1 MRHHFIVAYDISDP
15 TRLRN
20 VHKTVRDFGTPLQF
34 SVFSCTLTSLD
45 HATLAARLLSI
56 IDTTADQVMFVRLG
70 PVHPGDTGPPNT
82 ETLGRP
88 LTTSSNR
95 AIVR

>member
-15 TRLRN
+15 TRLRH

-34 SVFSCTLTSLD
+34 SVFACTLSPLD
-45 HATLAARLLSI
+45 RSILEARLLAI
-56 IDTTADQVMFVRLG
+56 LDTTADQVMFVRLG
-70 PVHPGDTGPPNT
+70 PANPGDPGPPGC

-88 LTTSSNR
+88 LTRRSAR
-95 AIVR
+95 AIVK